1 MDDERPP
8 RLWTGMWRRF
18 ALAGVL
24 IVLLCGGA
32 TAAVTVRTV
41 NGIADEVFPKLNQIH
56 TPKGLISSIY
66 TGGPKTF
73 LILGSDK
80 RYGSKNSEEREAGPR
95 SDTILLVRFDPE
107 QEQTSVL
114 SIPRDLLVT
123 IKMPGGSPLYPEKIN
138 AAYTL
143 GSALPGHDEG
153 ANLAAETVKSV
164 LPGLQLNGIIDVTF
178 AGFIRVVDSLGCV
191 YVNVDHRY
199 FNENIG
205 TPETD
210 YTSIDLQPGYQK
222 LCYENA
228 LDYVRYRH
236 TDSDF
241 VRVARQ
247 QDFLRDLREQVSPN
261 RRSRKGRQ
269 DGGARDQHQLLA
281 LRLDP
286 GGASEAD
293 RLLPGQA
300 AAPGEVPDRKRRLR
314 AERRRLRDLLV
325 RAGAGDARGL
335 PARPPAPGAAE
346 PARERGSLAQ
356 RWPRTR
362 PRSSSRG
369 AGHGHGSSRGAAPN
383 PASEDLYPTPASDQ
397 QQGVSAAVQVPFP
410 LLYPRLQT
418 GPATQEGVR
427 PYALRD
433 PQGHLHHAY
442 TIVFQQN
449 TIGGY
454 YDVEGTDWL
463 DPPIIEH
470 PQETRY
476 VGRRAYMVV
485 RRRRTHPHDRLARTP
500 RPLLGH
506 QHAAGGTHQPADA
519 HDRRLHAAAALSHP
533 TFVPSSAALTSASA
547 WAFWAR
553 GTERIDQRSNCLSAA
568 IASRCR
574 GRIAACLTL

>member
-8 RLWTGMWRRF
+8 RLGIGMWKRF
-18 ALAGVL
+18 AIAGVL

-32 TAAVTVRTV
+32 TAAVTVSTANR
-41 NGIADEVFPKLNQIH
+41 IANEVFPRLNQIH
-56 TPKGLISSIY
+56 TPRGLISSIY

-80 RYGSKNSEEREAGPR
+80 RYGSTNIDEREAGPH

-114 SIPRDLLVT
+114 SVPRDLLVT
-123 IKMPGGSPLYPEKIN
+123 IKMPDGEALYPQKIN

-153 ANLAAETVKSV
+153 ANLAAETIKEV

-210 YTSIDLQPGYQK
+210 YTNINLQPGYQK

-228 LDYVRYRH
+228 LAYVRYRH
-236 TDSDF
+236 DDSDF

-247 QDFLRDLREQVSPN
+247 QDFLRDLREQVSPQLGDVDKVAKAVGRAISTN
-261 RRSRKGRQ
+261 FSPSASILLELVKLIGFSQGKPLRQVKFQTENIDYVLNGGDYVTSSPALEQATLNDFLYGHQHLRRLNVHS
-269 DGGARDQHQLLA
+269 
-281 LRLDP
+281 
-286 GGASEAD
+286 GASASASS
-293 RLLPGQA
+293 G
-300 AAPGEVPDRKRRLR
+300 G
-314 AERRRLRDLLV
+314 RRR
-325 RAGAGDARGL
+325 
-335 PARPPAPGAAE
+335 
-346 PARERGSLAQ
+346 
-356 RWPRTR
+356 
-362 PRSSSRG
+362 
-369 AGHGHGSSRGAAPN
+369 GHTHGRGHGSGGGGSPS
-383 PASEDLYPTPASDQ
+383 PASEDLYPTPAADQ
-397 QQGVSAAVQVPFP
+397 QQGVSTAAQVPFP

-418 GPATQEGVR
+418 GPATQEEVR

-442 TIVFQQN
+442 TAVFQQN

-463 DPPIIEH
+463 EPPIIEH

-476 VGRRAYMVV
+476 VGRRAYMIFADGEHIHMIAWREHHALYWVIN
-485 RRRRTHPHDRLARTP
+485 TLLEELTNQQMLTIADSTQ
-500 RPLLGH
+500 PLG
-506 QHAAGGTHQPADA
+506 
-519 HDRRLHAAAALSHP
+519 
-533 TFVPSSAALTSASA
+533 
-547 WAFWAR
+547 
-553 GTERIDQRSNCLSAA
+553 
-568 IASRCR
+568 
-574 GRIAACLTL
+574 

>member
-8 RLWTGMWRRF
+8 RLGIGMWKRF
-18 ALAGVL
+18 ALGGLL

-32 TAAVTVRTV
+32 TAAVTVSTANR
-41 NGIADEVFPKLNQIH
+41 IANEVFPRLNQIH

-80 RYGSKNSEEREAGPR
+80 RYGSTNIDEREAGPH

-114 SIPRDLLVT
+114 SVPRDLLVT
-123 IKMPGGSPLYPEKIN
+123 IKMPDGESLYPQKIN

-153 ANLAAETVKSV
+153 ANLAAETIKEV
-164 LPGLQLNGIIDVTF
+164 LPGLELNGIIDVTF

-210 YTSIDLQPGYQK
+210 YTSINLQPGYQK

-236 TDSDF
+236 DDSDF
-241 VRVARQ
+241 VRVGRQ
-247 QDFLRDLREQVSPN
+247 QDFLRDLREQVSPE
-261 RRSRKGRQ
+261 
-269 DGGARDQHQLLA
+269 L
-281 LRLDP
+281 
-286 GGASEAD
+286 
-293 RLLPGQA
+293 
-300 AAPGEVPDRKRRLR
+300 GEVDKVARAVGHAISTNFSPSASILLELAKLIGFSQGKPLRQVKFQTENVDYVLNGGDYVTSSTALEHATLEDFLYGHQHLQPLNLHASASHGGRGHRR
-314 AERRRLRDLLV
+314 
-325 RAGAGDARGL
+325 
-335 PARPPAPGAAE
+335 
-346 PARERGSLAQ
+346 
-356 RWPRTR
+356 
-362 PRSSSRG
+362 
-369 AGHGHGSSRGAAPN
+369 GHGSSREVASN
-383 PASEDLYPTPASDQ
+383 PASEDLYPTPSSDQ
-397 QQGVSAAVQVPFP
+397 QQAVSAAVQVPFQ
-410 LLYPRLQT
+410 LLSPRLQT
-418 GPATQEGVR
+418 GPATQEEVR

-433 PQGHLHHAY
+433 PRGHLHHAY
-442 TIVFQQN
+442 TIVFRQN

-476 VGRRAYMVV
+476 VGRRAYMVFADGEHIHMIAWREHHALYWV
-485 RRRRTHPHDRLARTP
+485 INT
-500 RPLLGH
+500 LLEE
-506 QHAAGGTHQPADA
+506 
-519 HDRRLHAAAALSHP
+519 
-533 TFVPSSAALTSASA
+533 LTN
-547 WAFWAR
+547 
-553 GTERIDQRSNCLSAA
+553 QQM
-568 IASRCR
+568 
-574 GRIAACLTL
+574 LTLADSTQLLR

>member
-8 RLWTGMWRRF
+8 RLWIGMWKRF
-18 ALAGVL
+18 ALGGVL

-32 TAAVTVRTV
+32 TAAVTVRTA
-41 NGIADEVFPKLNQIH
+41 NQLADEVFPKLNQIH

-247 QDFLRDLREQVSPN
+247 QDFLRDLREQVSPQIGEVEKVAKTVGHAISTN
-261 RRSRKGRQ
+261 FSPSASILLELAKLIGFSQGKPLRQVKFQTENVAYVLNGGDYVTSSSALERATLEDFLHGRQ
-269 DGGARDQHQLLA
+269 HLAPLNLHASAGRSHNGGQGH
-281 LRLDP
+281 
-286 GGASEAD
+286 GHGH
-293 RLLPGQA
+293 G
-300 AAPGEVPDRKRRLR
+300 
-314 AERRRLRDLLV
+314 
-325 RAGAGDARGL
+325 
-335 PARPPAPGAAE
+335 
-346 PARERGSLAQ
+346 
-356 RWPRTR
+356 
-362 PRSSSRG
+362 SSRG

-476 VGRRAYMVV
+476 VGRRAYMVFADGEHIHMIAWREHHALYWV
-485 RRRRTHPHDRLARTP
+485 INTLLEELTNQQMLTIADSTQ
-500 RPLLGH
+500 PL
-506 QHAAGGTHQPADA
+506 
-519 HDRRLHAAAALSHP
+519 R
-533 TFVPSSAALTSASA
+533 
-547 WAFWAR
+547 
-553 GTERIDQRSNCLSAA
+553 
-568 IASRCR
+568 
-574 GRIAACLTL
+574 

>member
-8 RLWTGMWRRF
+8 SLGWDMWKRF
-18 ALAGVL
+18 LLGGVL

-32 TAAVTVRTV
+32 AAAVAVRTASH
-41 NGIADEVFPKLNQIH
+41 IAEEVFPKLNQIH

-80 RYGSKNSEEREAGPR
+80 RYGSKNIDEREAGPH

-107 QEQTSVL
+107 QDQTSVL

-123 IKMPGGSPLYPEKIN
+123 IKMPDGEALYPEKIN

-153 ANLAAETVKSV
+153 ANLAAETIKEV

-210 YTSIDLQPGYQK
+210 YTNIDLQPGYQK

-228 LDYVRYRH
+228 LAYVRYRH
-236 TDSDF
+236 DDSDF

-247 QDFLRDLREQVSPN
+247 QDFLRDLREQASPELGQIDMVA
-261 RRSRKGRQ
+261 KAVGRAISTNFSPSASILLELARLIGFSQ
-269 DGGARDQHQLLA
+269 GKPLRQVKFQTENIDYMLNGGSYVTSTSALERATLEDFLHGDQHL
-281 LRLDP
+281 
-286 GGASEAD
+286 
-293 RLLPGQA
+293 
-300 AAPGEVPDRKRRLR
+300 AAPSSQASSG
-314 AERRRLRDLLV
+314 
-325 RAGAGDARGL
+325 G
-335 PARPPAPGAAE
+335 
-346 PARERGSLAQ
+346 GS
-356 RWPRTR
+356 
-362 PRSSSRG
+362 
-369 AGHGHGSSRGAAPN
+369 HGHHRHSSHAPS
-383 PASEDLYPTPASDQ
+383 PASEDLYPTPAADEQ
-397 QQGVSAAVQVPFP
+397 QAVSAAVQVPFP
-410 LLYPRLQT
+410 VLYPRLQA
-418 GPATQEGVR
+418 GPATQEEVR

-442 TIVFQQN
+442 TVVFQESI
-449 TIGGY
+449 IGGY

-463 DPPIIEH
+463 DPPIVDR
-470 PQETRY
+470 PQETRH
-476 VGRRAYMVV
+476 VGSRNYMIFADGEHIHMIAWREHDVLYWVV
-485 RRRRTHPHDRLARTP
+485 NTLLEELSNQQMLTIADSTQ
-500 RPLLGH
+500 PLG
-506 QHAAGGTHQPADA
+506 
-519 HDRRLHAAAALSHP
+519 
-533 TFVPSSAALTSASA
+533 
-547 WAFWAR
+547 
-553 GTERIDQRSNCLSAA
+553 
-568 IASRCR
+568 
-574 GRIAACLTL
+574 

>member
-8 RLWTGMWRRF
+8 RPGIGMWKRF
-18 ALAGVL
+18 AIAGVL

-32 TAAVTVRTV
+32 TAAVTVSTANR
-41 NGIADEVFPKLNQIH
+41 IANEVFPRLNQIH

-80 RYGSKNSEEREAGPR
+80 RYGSTNIDEREAGPH

-114 SIPRDLLVT
+114 SVPRDLLVT
-123 IKMPGGSPLYPEKIN
+123 IKMPDGEALYPQKIN

-153 ANLAAETVKSV
+153 ANLAAETIKEV
-164 LPGLQLNGIIDVTF
+164 LPGLRLNGIIDVTF

-210 YTSIDLQPGYQK
+210 YTSINLQPGYQK

-228 LDYVRYRH
+228 LNYVRYRH

-247 QDFLRDLREQVSPN
+247 QDFLRDLREQISPELGEVDKVAKSVGRAISTN
-261 RRSRKGRQ
+261 FSPSASILLELAKLIGFSQGKPLRQVKFQTENVDYVLNGGDYVTSSPALEHATLEDFLYGHQHLRPLNVHSR
-269 DGGARDQHQLLA
+269 
-281 LRLDP
+281 
-286 GGASEAD
+286 
-293 RLLPGQA
+293 A
-300 AAPGEVPDRKRRLR
+300 AASSGGRG
-314 AERRRLRDLLV
+314 RRRDHR
-325 RAGAGDARGL
+325 
-335 PARPPAPGAAE
+335 
-346 PARERGSLAQ
+346 
-356 RWPRTR
+356 
-362 PRSSSRG
+362 
-369 AGHGHGSSRGAAPN
+369 HGSNPNVAPS
-383 PASEDLYPTPASDQ
+383 PASEDLYPTPTSDQ
-397 QQGVSAAVQVPFP
+397 QQGTSAAVQVPFP

-418 GPATQEGVR
+418 GPATQEEVR

-433 PQGHLHHAY
+433 LQGHLHHAY
-442 TIVFQQN
+442 TIVFQQS

-454 YDVEGTDWL
+454 YDIEGTDWG

-476 VGRRAYMVV
+476 VGRRAYMVFADGEHIHMIGWREHHALYWV
-485 RRRRTHPHDRLARTP
+485 VNTLLEELTNQQMLTIADSTQ
-500 RPLLGH
+500 PLG
-506 QHAAGGTHQPADA
+506 
-519 HDRRLHAAAALSHP
+519 
-533 TFVPSSAALTSASA
+533 
-547 WAFWAR
+547 
-553 GTERIDQRSNCLSAA
+553 
-568 IASRCR
+568 
-574 GRIAACLTL
+574 

>member
-8 RLWTGMWRRF
+8 RLGLGMWKRF
-18 ALAGVL
+18 AIAGVL

-32 TAAVTVRTV
+32 TAAVTVSTANR
-41 NGIADEVFPKLNQIH
+41 IANEVFPRLNQIH

-80 RYGSKNSEEREAGPR
+80 RYGSTNIDEREAGPH

-114 SIPRDLLVT
+114 SVPRDLLVT
-123 IKMPGGSPLYPEKIN
+123 IKMPDGEALYPQKIN

-153 ANLAAETVKSV
+153 ANLAAETIKEV

-210 YTSIDLQPGYQK
+210 YTSINLQPGYQK

-247 QDFLRDLREQVSPN
+247 QDFLRDLREQVSPEIGEIDKVAKAVGHAISTN
-261 RRSRKGRQ
+261 FSPSPSILLELVKLIGFSQGKPLRQ
-269 DGGARDQHQLLA
+269 VKFQTENVDYVLNGGDYVTSSPA
-281 LRLDP
+281 LEHATLKDFLHGHERL
-286 GGASEAD
+286 
-293 RLLPGQA
+293 
-300 AAPGEVPDRKRRLR
+300 RRLNVHS
-314 AERRRLRDLLV
+314 D
-325 RAGAGDARGL
+325 AGAPSGGRG
-335 PARPPAPGAAE
+335 RRG
-346 PARERGSLAQ
+346 RHRRGSN
-356 RWPRTR
+356 PT
-362 PRSSSRG
+362 
-369 AGHGHGSSRGAAPN
+369 AAPN
-383 PASEDLYPTPASDQ
+383 PVGEDLYPTPSSDQ
-397 QQGVSAAVQVPFP
+397 QQAISAAVQVPFP
-410 LLYPRLQT
+410 MLYPRLQS
-418 GPATQEGVR
+418 GPATQEEVR

-433 PQGHLHHAY
+433 SQGNLHHAY
-442 TIVFQQN
+442 TVVFQQN

-476 VGRRAYMVV
+476 VGRRAYMIFADGEHIHMIAWREHHALYWVIN
-485 RRRRTHPHDRLARTP
+485 T
-500 RPLLGH
+500 LLEE
-506 QHAAGGTHQPADA
+506 
-519 HDRRLHAAAALSHP
+519 LSN
-533 TFVPSSAALTSASA
+533 
-547 WAFWAR
+547 
-553 GTERIDQRSNCLSAA
+553 QQM
-568 IASRCR
+568 
-574 GRIAACLTL
+574 LTLADSTQPLG

>member
-8 RLWTGMWRRF
+8 RLGIGMWKRF

-32 TAAVTVRTV
+32 TAAVTVSTANR
-41 NGIADEVFPKLNQIH
+41 IANEVFPKLNQIH

-80 RYGSKNSEEREAGPR
+80 RYGSTNIDEREAGPH

-123 IKMPGGSPLYPEKIN
+123 IKMPDGEALYPQKIN

-153 ANLAAETVKSV
+153 ANLAAETIKEV
-164 LPGLQLNGIIDVTF
+164 LPGLELNGIIDVTF

-210 YTSIDLQPGYQK
+210 YTSINLQPGYQK

-228 LDYVRYRH
+228 LNYVRYRH

-247 QDFLRDLREQVSPN
+247 QDFLRDLREQVSPELGEVDKVAKAVGHAISTNFSPSASILLELAKLIGFSQGKPLRQVKFQTENIDYVLNGGDYVTSSAALEHATLEDFLHGHQRLRPLNLPASASRGGRSN
-261 RRSRKGRQ
+261 RRRNS
-269 DGGARDQHQLLA
+269 
-281 LRLDP
+281 
-286 GGASEAD
+286 
-293 RLLPGQA
+293 
-300 AAPGEVPDRKRRLR
+300 
-314 AERRRLRDLLV
+314 
-325 RAGAGDARGL
+325 
-335 PARPPAPGAAE
+335 
-346 PARERGSLAQ
+346 
-356 RWPRTR
+356 
-362 PRSSSRG
+362 
-369 AGHGHGSSRGAAPN
+369 HGSSRGAVPN
-383 PASEDLYPTPASDQ
+383 PASEDLYPTTSSDQ
-397 QQGVSAAVQVPFP
+397 QQAVSAAVQVPFP

-442 TIVFQQN
+442 TVVFQQN

-454 YDVEGTDWL
+454 YDVAGTDWL

-476 VGRRAYMVV
+476 VGRRAYMIFADGEHIHMIAWRQHHTLYWVIN
-485 RRRRTHPHDRLARTP
+485 T
-500 RPLLGH
+500 LLEE
-506 QHAAGGTHQPADA
+506 
-519 HDRRLHAAAALSHP
+519 
-533 TFVPSSAALTSASA
+533 LTN
-547 WAFWAR
+547 
-553 GTERIDQRSNCLSAA
+553 QQML
-568 IASRCR
+568 
-574 GRIAACLTL
+574 RIADSTQPLH

>member
-8 RLWTGMWRRF
+8 RLGIGMWKRF
-18 ALAGVL
+18 AIAGVL

-32 TAAVTVRTV
+32 TAAVTVSTANR
-41 NGIADEVFPKLNQIH
+41 IANEVFPKLNQIH
-56 TPKGLISSIY
+56 TPEGLISSIY

-80 RYGSKNSEEREAGPR
+80 RYGSTNIDEREAGPH

-123 IKMPGGSPLYPEKIN
+123 IKMPDGAEFYPEKIN

-143 GSALPGHDEG
+143 GSAQPGHDEG
-153 ANLAAETVKSV
+153 ANLAAETIKEV
-164 LPGLQLNGIIDVTF
+164 LPGLRLNGIIDVTF

-210 YTSIDLQPGYQK
+210 YTSINLQPGYQK

-247 QDFLRDLREQVSPN
+247 QDFLRDLREQVSPQLGEVDKVAKAVGHAISTN
-261 RRSRKGRQ
+261 FSPSASILLELAKLIGFSQGKPLRQ
-269 DGGARDQHQLLA
+269 VKFQTENVDYVLNGGDYVTSSSALEQATLKDFLDGHQ
-281 LRLDP
+281 RLQP
-286 GGASEAD
+286 LNLHASASHD
-293 RLLPGQA
+293 TRGHRHGHSHGSNA
-300 AAPGEVPDRKRRLR
+300 NAAP
-314 AERRRLRDLLV
+314 
-325 RAGAGDARGL
+325 
-335 PARPPAPGAAE
+335 
-346 PARERGSLAQ
+346 S
-356 RWPRTR
+356 
-362 PRSSSRG
+362 
-369 AGHGHGSSRGAAPN
+369 
-383 PASEDLYPTPASDQ
+383 PASEDLYPTPSSDQ
-397 QQGVSAAVQVPFP
+397 QQAMSAAVQVPFP

-418 GPATQEGVR
+418 GPATQEEVR

-433 PQGHLHHAY
+433 PHGHLHQAY
-442 TIVFQQN
+442 TVVFQQN

-463 DPPIIEH
+463 DPPIIDH

-476 VGRRAYMVV
+476 VGRRAYMIFADGEHIQMIAWREHHALYWVIN
-485 RRRRTHPHDRLARTP
+485 T
-500 RPLLGH
+500 LLEE
-506 QHAAGGTHQPADA
+506 
-519 HDRRLHAAAALSHP
+519 
-533 TFVPSSAALTSASA
+533 LTN
-547 WAFWAR
+547 
-553 GTERIDQRSNCLSAA
+553 QQM
-568 IASRCR
+568 
-574 GRIAACLTL
+574 LTLADSTRLLR